1 MSTLKVNNLDTQT
14 GTTISVAS
22 GKVLAAPGHV
32 LQCVQYSNYYSS
44 SVTTTSTSYVASG
57 IKKTITP
64 KASGN
69 LIIIQANI
77 TMGYATAAG
86 YARIYM
92 NGSAMANRGN
102 YQLGYMNVSHNNYAG
117 FGTQDQHTTTG
128 TSSLEFEVYVRVG
141 SSGTFTYVHSEAHA
155 ALTLWEIAQ

>member
-1 MSTLKVNNLDTQT
+1 MSTLKVNNIDTQT

-32 LQCVQYSNYYSS
+32 LQCVQYSAYYPSG
-44 SVTTTSTSYVASG
+44 VTTTSTSYVASG

-77 TMGYATAAG
+77 SMMYATAAG

-102 YQLGYMNVSHNNYAG
+102 YQLGYMNISHNNYAG
-117 FGTQDQHTTTG
+117 MGTQDPHTTTD
-128 TSSLEFEVYVRVG
+128 T
-141 SSGTFTYVHSEAHA
+141 TT
-155 ALTLWEIAQ
+155 